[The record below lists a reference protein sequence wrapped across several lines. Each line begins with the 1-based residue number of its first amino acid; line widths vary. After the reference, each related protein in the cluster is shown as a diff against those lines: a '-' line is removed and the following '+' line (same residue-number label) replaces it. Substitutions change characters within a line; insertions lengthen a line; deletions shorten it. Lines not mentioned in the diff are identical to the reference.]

1 MLPSFLWYLTLTLT
15 GWLAFP
21 LAYRL
26 LPALHD
32 RGYALSR
39 ALGLLLW
46 GYIFWLMASLG
57 LTRNTSSGILT
68 AVAVMASLS
77 VAAGWKRRHA
87 IKDWLYENRGYV
99 LTAEAAFLLAF
110 AAAVVVRGFIPEA
123 IGTEKPMELA
133 FINAIL
139 RSPTFPPHD
148 PWLSGYAISYYYFG
162 YVLVGM
168 LAKLLAVPGTV
179 AFNLGLST
187 VFALTI
193 VGAFGIAYTLIKPR
207 QAWAALL
214 APLFVALTGNWEG
227 ALEVLHSRGLLSPA
241 FWKWLDIKDMAAAPQ
256 APFTWTPQRFWW
268 WWRASRVVS
277 DHNLRGAFQEV
288 IDEFPFFSYLLGDLH
303 PHVLAYPF
311 ALLAIG
317 LALNLYLG
325 GSRRVALFGS
335 ATARRRQAPR
345 PHPTAARDARRF
357 SPLPLGEGRKPPSG
371 GLRGEG
377 VEGIPPQLAAAATA
391 PLWPWLRLSWPSLAL
406 AAVALG
412 GMAFLNTWDFPIY
425 VGLFA
430 AAYAVRQARW
440 EGWRAQIGAFLG
452 LGLLLGIGGAV
463 LYLPFYIGFSS
474 QAGGIVPNLI
484 NPTRGAQLWVMFG
497 PLLVPLFLWL
507 GAEAFRRTRE
517 SARGLGWFAGGA
529 LGLAFLL
536 WLGAWLLGW
545 LIAHIPPLSPHWAQ
559 AGPAFLSITGAA
571 SWQEFATAAF
581 RRHFGSPWGTLTLV
595 ALLGLAAFLL
605 AEHASPAPRP
615 RAWRREGGFPLLLV
629 IFGALLVLAPNFFY
643 LRDQFGT
650 RMNTVFKFY
659 YQGWLLWGL
668 AAAYGVAWLARQR
681 GSWQPFAQAVWVA
694 ALLAGLVYPVLALPN
709 RTNNFKTSWGWT
721 LNAGIHIARQQPD
734 EWAAMQALWQ
744 VPLGTVAEA
753 VGGSYTQY
761 ARISTYSGQAAVLGW
776 PGHESQWRGGGAL
789 FAGRQED
796 ISTLYTTP
804 SWETAR
810 QIIAKYDIRYI
821 VVAPLEYNT
830 YPVREDKFRRHLP
843 VLFRQ
848 GAVTIYGV
856 VR

>member
-1 MLPSFLWYLTLTLT
+1 MLSIILWYLALTLT

-57 LTRNTSSGILT
+57 LGRNTAGGALT
-68 AVAVMASLS
+68 ALAVVASLS
-77 VAAGWKRRHA
+77 VATGWKRRHA

-110 AAAVVVRGFIPEA
+110 AAAVYVRGFIPEA
-123 IGTEKPMELA
+123 VGTEKPMELA

-162 YVLVGM
+162 YVLVAM

-187 VFALTI
+187 VFALTV
-193 VGAFGIAYTLIKPR
+193 VGAFGIGYTLIRPR
-207 QAWAALL
+207 KAWAALI
-214 APLFVALTGNWEG
+214 APLFVALSGNWEG

-241 FWKWLDIKDMAAAPQ
+241 FWKWLDIKDLAAAPQ

-325 GSRRVALFGS
+325 GSRRVA
-335 ATARRRQAPR
+335 R
-345 PHPTAARDARRF
+345 PA
-357 SPLPLGEGRKPPSG
+357 GESS
-371 GLRGEG
+371 
-377 VEGIPPQLAAAATA
+377 
-391 PLWPWLRLSWPSLAL
+391 LWPWLRLSWPSLAL

-430 AAYAVRQARW
+430 AAYAARQARW

-452 LGLLLGIGGAV
+452 VGLLLGIAGAV

-507 GAEAFRRTRE
+507 GV
-517 SARGLGWFAGGA
+517 LGWRRQREGRANLARAAGWA
-529 LGLAFLL
+529 LAFVAALF
-536 WLGAWLLGW
+536 AFAFLLGW
-545 LIAHIPPLSPHWAQ
+545 LITHIPPLSPRWAQ
-559 AGPAFLSITGAA
+559 AGPAFLGINGAA
-571 SWQEFATAAF
+571 SWSELAAAAF

-595 ALLGLAAFLL
+595 ALLALAGGLLIGK
-605 AEHASPAPRP
+605 PTPTRRTRP
-615 RAWRREGGFPLLLV
+615 VRREADGFPLLLV
-629 IFGALLVLAPNFFY
+629 LFGALLVLAPNFIY

-668 AAAYGVAWLARQR
+668 AAAYAAVWIVRRRA
-681 GSWQPFAQAVWVA
+681 SWRPWAQAAWVV
-694 ALLAGLVYPVLALPN
+694 ALTLGLVYPALALPN
-709 RTNNFKTSWGWT
+709 RTNGFKTTAGWT

-734 EWAAMQALWQ
+734 EWAAMQTLWK
-744 VPLGTVAEA
+744 VPVGPLAEA

-761 ARISTYSGQAAVLGW
+761 ARISTYSGQPAVLGW

-804 SWETAR
+804 SWETA
-810 QIIAKYDIRYI
+810 QAIIAKYGIRYI
-821 VVAPLEYNT
+821 VVAPLERNT
-830 YPVREDKFRRHLP
+830 YAVREDKFQRHLP
-843 VLFRQ
+843 VIFRQ
-848 GAVTIYGV
+848 GAVTIYGI

>member
-1 MLPSFLWYLTLTLT
+1 MLPSLLWYLTLTLT

-77 VAAGWKRRHA
+77 VATGWKRRHA
-87 IKDWLYENRGYV
+87 IKGWLYENRGYV

-110 AAAVVVRGFIPEA
+110 AAAVIVRGFIPEA

-168 LAKLLAVPGTV
+168 LAKVLAVPGTV

-241 FWKWLDIKDMAAAPQ
+241 FWKWLDIKDLAAAPQ

-325 GSRRVALFGS
+325 GSRR
-335 ATARRRQAPR
+335 
-345 PHPTAARDARRF
+345 F
-357 SPLPLGEGRKPPSG
+357 SPLPVGEGRKPPSG

-377 VEGIPPQLAAAATA
+377 VEGVPQKPAAVATPSADA

-440 EGWRAQIGAFLG
+440 EGWRAQIASFLG
-452 LGLLLGIGGAV
+452 LGLLLGVAGAV

-507 GAEAFRRTRE
+507 GLEIHHRGQAARREALRMT
-517 SARGLGWFAGGA
+517 GWA
-529 LGLAFLL
+529 LAFALAL
-536 WLGAWLLGW
+536 FAGAWLLGW
-545 LIAHIPPLSPHWAQ
+545 LITHIPPLSPRLAQ
-559 AGPAFLSITGAA
+559 AGPAFLGITGAA
-571 SWQEFATAAF
+571 SWRELSAAAF

-595 ALLGLAAFLL
+595 TLLGLAASLL
-605 AEHASPAPRP
+605 VGRVAPAPR
-615 RAWRREGGFPLLLV
+615 RWEGGFPLLLV
-629 IFGALLVLAPNFFY
+629 IFGALLVLAPDFFY

-681 GSWQPFAQAVWVA
+681 ASWQPFAQAVWVA

-709 RTNNFKTSWGWT
+709 RTNHFKTSWGWT

-744 VPLGTVAEA
+744 APLGTVAEA

-796 ISTLYTTP
+796 ISTLYTTS

-810 QIIAKYDIRYI
+810 QIIAKYGIRYI
-821 VVAPLEYNT
+821 VVGALERNT
-830 YPVREDKFRRHLP
+830 YAVREDKFQRHLP
-843 VLFRQ
+843 VIFRQ
-848 GAVTIYGV
+848 GAVTIYAVPTQGH
-856 VR
+856 

>member
-1 MLPSFLWYLTLTLT
+1 MLPSLLWYLTLTLT

-46 GYIFWLMASLG
+46 GYIFWLAASLG
-57 LTRNTSSGILT
+57 LARNTPAGALT
-68 AVAVMASLS
+68 ALAVVASLS
-77 VAAGWKRRHA
+77 AAAGWKRRHA
-87 IKDWLYENRGYV
+87 IRNWLYENRGYV

-110 AAAVVVRGFIPEA
+110 AAAVYVRGFIPEA

-168 LAKLLAVPGTV
+168 LAKVLAVPGPV

-241 FWKWLDIKDMAAAPQ
+241 FWKWLDIKDLAAAPQ

-268 WWRASRVVS
+268 WWRASRVVT
-277 DHNLRGAFQEV
+277 DHNLQGAVQEV

-325 GSRRVALFGS
+325 GSRRVA
-335 ATARRRQAPR
+335 R
-345 PHPTAARDARRF
+345 PA
-357 SPLPLGEGRKPPSG
+357 GENS
-371 GLRGEG
+371 
-377 VEGIPPQLAAAATA
+377 
-391 PLWPWLRLSWPSLAL
+391 LWPWPRLSWPSLAL
-406 AAVALG
+406 AAVVLG

-430 AAYAVRQARW
+430 AAYTVRQARW
-440 EGWRAQIGAFLG
+440 EGWRAQVGAFLG
-452 LGLLLGIGGAV
+452 LGLLLGIGGAA

-474 QAGGIVPNLI
+474 QAGGIVPNLV

-497 PLLVPLFLWL
+497 PLFVPLFLWL
-507 GAEAFRRTRE
+507 VLQTWQRRRETRL
-517 SARGLGWFAGGA
+517 ALKQATGWA
-529 LGLAFLL
+529 LGLVGALFAFAL
-536 WLGAWLLGW
+536 LLGW
-545 LIAHIPPLSPHWAQ
+545 AIAHAAAFSPQGQVAT
-559 AGPAFLSITGAA
+559 AAFFGVTGAA
-571 SWQEFATAAF
+571 SWPELLAAAF
-581 RRHFGSPWGTLTLV
+581 RRHLGSPWGTLTLT
-595 ALLGLAAFLL
+595 ALLALAGGLLL
-605 AEHASPAPRP
+605 APQASRKPEGR
-615 RAWRREGGFPLLLV
+615 RADGFPLLLV
-629 IFGALLVLAPNFFY
+629 IFGALLVLAPNFVY

-668 AAAYGVAWLARQR
+668 AAAYGAAWLARQR
-681 GSWQPFAQAVWVA
+681 ASWQPFAQAVWVA
-694 ALLAGLVYPVLALPN
+694 ALLAGLVYPALALPN
-709 RTNNFKTSWGWT
+709 RTNHFKAAWGWT
-721 LNAGIHIARQQPD
+721 LNAGIYIARQQPD

-744 VPLGTVAEA
+744 APLGTVAEA

-761 ARISTYSGQAAVLGW
+761 ARISTYSGQPAVLGW

-810 QIIAKYDIRYI
+810 RIIAKYDIRYI

-830 YPVREDKFRRHLP
+830 YPVQEDKFQRHLP

-848 GAVTIYGV
+848 GGVTIYAVPAEGY
-856 VR
+856 